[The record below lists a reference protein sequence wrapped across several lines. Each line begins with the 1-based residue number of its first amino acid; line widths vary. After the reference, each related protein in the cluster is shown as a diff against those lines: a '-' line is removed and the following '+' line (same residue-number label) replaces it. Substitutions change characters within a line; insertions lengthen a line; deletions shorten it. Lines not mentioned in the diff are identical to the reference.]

1 MMTNITDA
9 EEKSKLDELSEC
21 ISKCRQCGCV
31 AMLKKFLRR
40 SNGTINQY
48 DIKQAVCENLKS
60 IVYINEN
67 FIYLTLQTDDMVQI
81 QRIKSMWTAMLQRS
95 TEARLQGRANDF
107 ALVIDVVHQELE
119 NSLVYTLSF
128 IQPVFV
134 LAEDN
139 SITLAFTVD
148 NMCFG
153 KETITLEEI
162 EYDKML
168 ENERLKGMEDY
179 DPTEFSETEEFI
191 GTDEYI

>member
-9 EEKSKLDELSEC
+9 EEKSRLDELSEC
-21 ISKCRQCGCV
+21 IDKCRQCGCV

-40 SNGTINQY
+40 SDGTMNQY
-48 DIKQAVCENLKS
+48 DVKQEVCENMKS

-67 FIYLTLQTDDMVQI
+67 FIYLTLQTDDIVHI

-95 TEARLQGRANDF
+95 TEARLQGRTNDF
-107 ALVIDVVHQELE
+107 ALVIDVIHQELE

-134 LAEDN
+134 SAEDN

-153 KETITLEEI
+153 KETLTLEEI
-162 EYDKML
+162 EYETML
-168 ENERLKGMEDY
+168 ENERLKGAEDY
-179 DPTEFSETEEFI
+179 DSSEFSETDEFI
-191 GTDEYI
+191 STDEYI

>member
-9 EEKSKLDELSEC
+9 EEKSRLDELSEC
-21 ISKCRQCGCV
+21 IDKCRQCGCV
-31 AMLKKFLRR
+31 TMLKKFLRR
-40 SNGTINQY
+40 SDGTMNHY
-48 DIKQAVCENLKS
+48 DVKQEVCENMKS

-67 FIYLTLQTDDMVQI
+67 FIYLTLQTDDIVHI

-134 LAEDN
+134 SAEDN
-139 SITLAFTVD
+139 SITLTFTVD

-153 KETITLEEI
+153 KETITLDEI
-162 EYDKML
+162 EYEKMI

-179 DPTEFSETEEFI
+179 DHTEFSETEEFI